1 MSHLSTEKSWDVQVT
16 WYFPTRSVFKMADSE
31 SPEVTNNPKK
41 RPKLGRKREI
51 EKQKRL
57 KSHEV
62 GDSCDCKRLKCF
74 ENTSEHERSSLL
86 ARFNGLNS
94 KNEQDSFL
102 GSLIRVTSVKRR
114 RPRSS
119 EEKAALHNYSYQYL
133 LKLNREGI
141 ACEIQI
147 CVKAL
152 VSIFGV
158 GISRV
163 ERIRNNIATT
173 GLF

>member
-1 MSHLSTEKSWDVQVT
+1 
-16 WYFPTRSVFKMADSE
+16 MADSE
-31 SPEVTNNPKK
+31 SPQVTNNPKK

-57 KSHEV
+57 KSHAS

-74 ENTSEHERSSLL
+74 QNTTKHERSTLL
-86 ARFNGLNS
+86 ALFNQLSS

-102 GSLIRVTSVKRR
+102 ATLIRVTSVKRR

-133 LKLNREGI
+133 
-141 ACEIQI
+141 
-147 CVKAL
+147 VK
-152 VSIFGV
+152 V
-158 GISRV
+158 
-163 ERIRNNIATT
+163 N
-173 GLF
+173 